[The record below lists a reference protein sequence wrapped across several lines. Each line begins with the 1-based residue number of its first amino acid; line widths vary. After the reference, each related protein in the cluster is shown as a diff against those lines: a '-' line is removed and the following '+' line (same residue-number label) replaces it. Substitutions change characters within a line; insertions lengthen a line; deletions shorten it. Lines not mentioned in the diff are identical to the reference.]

1 MIHIEDSVYCAEDKK
16 FKLVLILKIISM
28 KKLFVTLVFLAVSL
42 ISNARF
48 FVAGSISAYHVGG
61 ETSYKAP
68 FHTVDKAPIQ
78 NGFTITPAV
87 GYMIPGKSYGFG
99 LGLGYGYASLKDNDY
114 TLSNGDVIV
123 ENVKKGF
130 SNTFDFGPF
139 FRYAYAR
146 FDKITLYVDA
156 KIPVSISSDKT
167 KIGDAVVIDGDKTF
181 SIGARLIPGLTYR
194 FNNHILFTTEIG
206 LLSINC
212 MHTRM
217 TSPSGTVNK
226 TNEFKLGA
234 NTRQTAAFGFVYL
247 F

>member
-1 MIHIEDSVYCAEDKK
+1 MSY
-16 FKLVLILKIISM
+16 LILIIS
-28 KKLFVTLVFLAVSL
+28 LVGIVFGAE
-42 ISNARF
+42 F
-48 FVAGSISAYHVGG
+48 FVAGSVSAYHVGG

-78 NGFTITPAV
+78 SGFTITPAV

-99 LGLGYGYASLKDNDY
+99 LSLGYGYSLLKDNDY
-114 TLSNGDVIV
+114 TAPNGDVIV

-130 SNTFDFGPF
+130 TNTFDFGPF

-156 KIPVSISSDKT
+156 KIPMSVSNDKT
-167 KIGDAVVIDGDKTF
+167 KIGDAVAINGDKIF
-181 SIGARLIPGLTYR
+181 SIGGRLIPGLTYR
-194 FNNHILFTTEIG
+194 FNDHILFTTEIG

-217 TSPSGTVNK
+217 TSPKGTVNK
-226 TNEFKLGA
+226 TNEFKFGA

>member
-1 MIHIEDSVYCAEDKK
+1 
-16 FKLVLILKIISM
+16 M

-42 ISNARF
+42 IGNAQF
-48 FVAGSISAYHVGG
+48 FVAGSISAHHSGG
-61 ETSYKAP
+61 SWKYAYSELEINKP
-68 FHTVDKAPIQ
+68 KQ
-78 NGFTITPAV
+78 NSFSITPAV

-99 LGLGYGYASLKDNDY
+99 LGLGYTYSA
-114 TLSNGDVIV
+114 
-123 ENVKKGF
+123 VKEMNQIAGTDIELYDKEF
-130 SNTFDFGPF
+130 ANTFDFGPF

-156 KIPVSISSDKT
+156 KMPISVANAKT
-167 KIGDAVVIDGDKTF
+167 KNGDAVAVDGDKTF
-181 SIGARLIPGLTYR
+181 AIGGRLIPGLTYR

-212 MHTRM
+212 MHTRV

>member
-1 MIHIEDSVYCAEDKK
+1 MKK
-16 FKLVLILKIISM
+16 F
-28 KKLFVTLVFLAVSL
+28 FVTLALVAVSL
-42 ISNARF
+42 ISNSQF
-48 FVAGSISAYHVGG
+48 LVAGSISANHSSSKTVYVNY
-61 ETSYKAP
+61 ETDYY
-68 FHTVDKAPIQ
+68 PIH
-78 NGFTITPAV
+78 NGFSITPAF

-99 LGLGYGYASLKDNDY
+99 LGLGYSYAAIKDKSGVMTVSKEY
-114 TLSNGDVIV
+114 
-123 ENVKKGF
+123 

-139 FRYAYAR
+139 FRYAYAK

-156 KIPVSISSDKT
+156 KIPMSISNDKT
-167 KIGDAVVIDGDKTF
+167 KIGDAVAVDGDKIF
-181 SIGARLIPGLTYR
+181 AIGGRLIPGLTYR

-212 MHTRM
+212 MHTRV

>member
-1 MIHIEDSVYCAEDKK
+1 
-16 FKLVLILKIISM
+16 M
-28 KKLFVTLVFLAVSL
+28 KKLFVTLAFLAVSL
-42 ISNARF
+42 ISNAQL
-48 FVAGSISAYHVGG
+48 FVAGSLSAYHVGG

-68 FHTVDKAPIQ
+68 FHTVDEAPIQ

-99 LGLGYGYASLKDNDY
+99 LGLGYAYSSVKESMAKDF
-114 TLSNGDVIV
+114 T
-123 ENVKKGF
+123 
-130 SNTFDFGPF
+130 NTFDFGPF

-156 KIPVSISSDKT
+156 KIPMSVSNDKT
-167 KIGDAVVIDGDKTF
+167 KIGDDVAIDGDKIF
-181 SIGARLIPGLTYR
+181 SIGGRLIPGLTYK

-212 MHTRM
+212 MHTRI
-217 TSPSGTVNK
+217 TSPSGTVYK